1 MAHALPAIG
10 VTTQTY
16 YRWCKGY
23 GGTSVD
29 QADRLRA
36 LEKDSQRLRQAL
48 SGLTFGKQILEE
60 AAKGNAYIQRR
71 TPRMGNLI
79 HAEVD

>member
-48 SGLTFGKQILEE
+48 SGLTFGKRECPSFCVSGERRHAKLEG
-60 AAKGNAYIQRR
+60 A
-71 TPRMGNLI
+71 T
-79 HAEVD
+79 HD